1 MGVRQRGAAAQW
13 RHSKRKQEKREDG
26 FARLSYLSDQV
37 YFTLT
42 NDAKYFLCFLG
53 AAIIR
58 LVMILYSAFLLLWL
72 TSFVDSGYLA
82 NEQASKDLY

>member
-1 MGVRQRGAAAQW
+1 M
-13 RHSKRKQEKREDG
+13 RKKEG
-26 FARLSYLSDQV
+26 FAKISYISEQV
-37 YFTLT
+37 YATFT

-82 NEQASKDLY
+82 NE